1 MHVNCG
7 CNGENCKIN
16 IARVIFG
23 LRLKS
28 ALLLIGWAVGSFAL
42 QLRNIIVGWGG
53 QKVFCPQLMLCIVT
67 LLRNLAIL

>member
-1 MHVNCG
+1 MHVKCY

-28 ALLLIGWAVGSFAL
+28 ALLLIGWAVGIFAL
-42 QLRNIIVGWGG
+42 QLLNIIV
-53 QKVFCPQLMLCIVT
+53 
-67 LLRNLAIL
+67 